1 MGAVMKDSIWGR
13 RDVIAVSCLIL
24 ASAFLRLY
32 LEEAHIRV
40 WDHLTYYYSFNQ
52 KDFLEDVK
60 WWEWFFPLEDYKG
73 LWSNSTNVL
82 AYHLH
87 KIIPPYVTWV
97 SVNFSVIVF
106 SYVLAKL
113 LSKSFVMAFTLALS
127 FTFSTHAIPAYV
139 IGGVAQ
145 ANTILTYVL
154 LHLIVI
160 NRMYM
165 DTLRPWLWRVAY
177 GVTLFILAESYEG
190 WIDVVVTIWVSMAI
204 VIPLLRRN
212 GNHTALATSW
222 IITVTSTLV
231 FILYLSIKMFWYET
245 AHGLGSESDTVFN
258 YNYFLLALED
268 ILGNE
273 ITLAYKAV
281 SNFLPPFSITTVS
294 MTTLGESTIIAEQAG
309 YHPAMQHLTFMN
321 HVFFWRY
328 FAGASFIAI
337 VYLFVR
343 STIRLIR
350 HDDLSWL
357 LPALM
362 TTMILTGSA
371 VHVAVKFRPFYSI
384 PCHNYNIMVAVL
396 GAGLLLSFGTG
407 LLWERRQALFG
418 QRRSF
423 LIAGSLVVLVWAIQV
438 SNAFTR
444 PPHLN
449 AACTVVG
456 MYHVPDPTKRLKAL
470 LRDGPSWNL
479 PRDATP
485 PHPGRMPVA
494 EALSSG
500 PLVYNL
506 VASDGKTWKAAQ
518 NTTDIRAEDA
528 ELTLRNPT
536 HHGYQLTSP
545 VILVEPRQRYQVIFD
560 IDGPKPNLWVG
571 VLDEKAGIW
580 ALQVEANRPGP
591 VAFGFESPTPRLQ
604 IILYTNEPNANIRI
618 RKLELR
624 RALPVSR

>member
-1 MGAVMKDSIWGR
+1 MNDRILER
-13 RDVIAVSCLIL
+13 RDVFALTFLIL
-24 ASAFLRLY
+24 ASLFLRFY

-40 WDHLTYYYSFNQ
+40 WDHLTYYYSFDQ

-60 WWEWFFPLEDYKG
+60 WWEWFLPLEDVG
-73 LWSNSTNVL
+73 RLWQNSTNVL
-82 AYHLH
+82 AYQLH
-87 KIIPPYVTWV
+87 KIVPPYVTWV
-97 SVNFSVIVF
+97 GLNFSVIVF

-127 FTFSTHAIPAYV
+127 FTFSTHAIHVYAV
-139 IGGVAQ
+139 GGIMH
-145 ANTILTYVL
+145 ANTFLTYVL

-190 WIDVVVTIWVSMAI
+190 WIDGVVTIWVAMAI
-204 VIPLLRRN
+204 VIPFLRRT
-212 GNHTALATSW
+212 GNHTALATSRF
-222 IITVTSTLV
+222 IVVTSTLI
-231 FILYLSIKMFWYET
+231 FILYLSIKFFWYST
-245 AHGLGSESDTVFN
+245 SHGMGSESDTVFN
-258 YNYFLLALED
+258 YNYLSLALED
-268 ILGNE
+268 ILGNV
-273 ITLAYKAV
+273 ITFAYKAV
-281 SNFLPPFSITTVS
+281 ANFLPPFSITTIS
-294 MTTLGESTIIAEQAG
+294 MTILGKSTIIAEQAG
-309 YHPAMQHLTFMN
+309 YHPAMQHLTYMN

-328 FAGASFIAI
+328 FAGASFVAI

-343 STIRLIR
+343 SAIRLIR
-350 HDDLSWL
+350 HGEHFWL

-371 VHVAVKFRPFYSI
+371 VHVAIKFRPFHSI
-384 PCHNYNIMVAVL
+384 PCQTYNIMVAVL
-396 GAGLLLSFGTG
+396 GAGLLLSFGTSM
-407 LLWERRQALFG
+407 LWERRQALFG

-444 PPHLN
+444 PPFLN
-449 AACTVVG
+449 AACAAEG
-456 MYHVPDPTKRLKAL
+456 MWNVHNPAKRLKAL

-479 PRDATP
+479 PRDAMP
-485 PHPGRMPVA
+485 LHPRAMPVT
-494 EALSSG
+494 EPLSSG
-500 PLVYNL
+500 KLVYRL
-506 VASDGKTWKAAQ
+506 VPSDGQTWMAGK
-518 NTTDIRAEDA
+518 NSTDIRVEDA

-604 IILYTNEPNANIRI
+604 IILFTNEPGANIRI

-624 RALPVSR
+624 RVKALAD